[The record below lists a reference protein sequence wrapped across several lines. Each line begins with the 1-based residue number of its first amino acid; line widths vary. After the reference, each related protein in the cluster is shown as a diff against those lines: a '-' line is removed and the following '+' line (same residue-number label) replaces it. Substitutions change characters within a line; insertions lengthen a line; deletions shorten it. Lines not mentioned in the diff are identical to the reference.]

1 MKKILWAVLIAIT
14 TVACQTD
21 YNMDNTGLAKGK
33 FAGTMYEY
41 FHSDSYNWDSLLIM
55 IDKAGLQNLFNGRE
69 AGYEE
74 ITFWGPTNHSI
85 RRWMLEAPKPG
96 EAARPRRLEELT
108 PEECRKF
115 VMAHVVK
122 GKTMLNDI
130 PRGTVSMEG
139 TSGGMVMTGGD
150 ENNEMWVYTEQ
161 LPYNGV
167 IGVGAVVIK
176 IRSLR
181 TKTDIDIAS
190 CNIEPTTGVVHS
202 LHPNYTLGEL

>member
-1 MKKILWAVLIAIT
+1 
-14 TVACQTD
+14 
-21 YNMDNTGLAKGK
+21 
-33 FAGTMYEY
+33 
-41 FHSDSYNWDSLLIM
+41 
-55 IDKAGLQNLFNGRE
+55 
-69 AGYEE
+69 
-74 ITFWGPTNHSI
+74 
-85 RRWMLEAPKPG
+85 MLEAPKPG